1 VPKRDSKRAQ
11 VDPVAPSDPALAG
24 PTAADSLD
32 LFHPA
37 VRDWFSAV
45 FPGPTRPQILGWPAI
60 ARGESTLVFSPTGSG
75 KTLAAFL
82 WCINRLMFCIAMPP
96 DEARCRVIYIS
107 PIKALAVDVERNLR
121 APLVGIAQAAQRLG
135 HEFHE
140 PTIAI
145 RTGDTPPSERARFL
159 RHPSDILITTPESL
173 YLLLTSQPRE
183 LLRSVDTV
191 ILDEIHA
198 IVPTKRG
205 SHLSLSLER
214 LERIAGRRLQR
225 IGLSATQRP
234 LEEVAR
240 FLGGAEAPTL
250 AAKPAQFQNDTAAA
264 TATLPEPPRKLPDD
278 VIPSEA
284 RTSAP
289 SRVSSAMNLLS
300 DVAKER
306 ELHGPSPSATKLNTE
321 SDSTTPDQPLSEF
334 ESSLYVPVYRP
345 ITIIDAG
352 EPKRLDLRVEV
363 PVEDMAR
370 LDDIEP
376 LPSGPASQGPV
387 RPSIWS
393 AIHPKLLELIRS
405 HRSTLIFVNNR
416 RLAER
421 ISGAINDLA
430 QEVLVRAHHGSV
442 AVAQRKEIEDR
453 LKLGT
458 IRGLV
463 ATSSLELGI
472 DMGAIDLVIQIE
484 SPPSV
489 ASGMQRVG
497 RASHNVGAVS
507 NAVIFPKY
515 RADLVACAA
524 ITKAMYEGQVESVH
538 YPRNPLDVLAQQ
550 IVAIVSFDE
559 WTVDDLFQLVRSS
572 APYAGLTRSVFESL
586 LDMLAGRYPSD
597 EFAELRPRI
606 TWDRVSNRL
615 TPRQSSRRVAIING
629 GTIPDR
635 GLYGVFLSGA
645 TKGARVGELDEEM
658 VFESRTGDTI
668 ILGATTWRINEISH
682 DRVVVSPAPGEPGK
696 MPFWHGDTAGRPA
709 EFGRKIGAMTRELLA
724 QPRPVAFSTL
734 VTNHSLDANAAE
746 NLLRFLEDQA
756 VATDRVPSD
765 QDIVI
770 ETCRDELGDRR
781 ICVLTPF
788 GTRVHAPWCMAV
800 TAKLRAERSLEIE
813 SMWSDDG
820 FVLRI
825 PDSDEEIASDELL
838 PNPIEFQQLVLQ
850 QLGSTSL
857 FAAKFREAASRALLL
872 PRRRAGMRT
881 PLWQQRKRAA
891 DLLAVAARFSSFP
904 ILLETYRECIRDV
917 FDLPAT
923 SNILSAIQR
932 GEIRVT
938 SVTSDK
944 PSPFASSLLFSYVA
958 NYIYDGDA
966 PLAERRAQA
975 LSIDQSQLQE
985 ILGDTDLRE
994 LLDQNAI
1001 DEVESR
1007 LQSLDPEYQ
1016 ARHADGVHDLLLKH
1030 GDLTESEIA
1039 ARSASPAIASTIND
1053 LATARRAVRVR
1064 IAGESRF
1071 IPVEYASRYRDA
1083 LGTPLPPGL
1092 AEVFLA
1098 PTDDPLREIIRRY
1111 TRTHGPFTTQE
1122 LAARYAL
1129 QPAQIDAAL
1138 HSLHAKGKLLEG
1150 EFRPH
1155 GQHQE
1160 WCDPEI
1166 LQQIRRK
1173 SLARLRREVE
1183 PVEQRTFARFTA
1195 RWQGVATRRRGLDA
1209 LLDAVENLQGA
1220 ALLVSELE
1228 REILPARISDYRTAD
1243 LDAVMS
1249 AGEVVWVG
1257 LEQVGD
1263 RDGRVALYL
1272 TEALPALLPPF
1283 EIQTDAP
1290 QLSEKAEKILEVL
1303 KKQGASFFT
1312 GIHSALGGG
1321 YPGEVREAL
1330 WQLVWSGKITNDTFF
1345 PLRDLLRPS
1354 DPKQEREH
1362 RREVAQGPPGSP
1374 EYLRQLRSRKSGGGP
1389 AHGRWSLVSAHQSDQ
1404 AQPISITQ
1412 WSANIAQQ
1420 LLTRHGIVM
1429 RETAIAENIPRGYN
1443 TIYPALKTM
1452 EESGIVR
1459 RGMFVAGMGAAQF
1472 AATSA
1477 VDMLRSLRTE
1487 PPKPETIFLAASDPA
1502 NPYGT
1507 LLPWPRGEN
1516 GENEPNQSTDATTSN
1531 SDESQSQK
1539 SQKSAVT
1546 KSQDSRARPHTMSR
1560 TKGAGII
1567 LINGVLAAFLRRRNL
1582 AIQIFLP
1589 ENEPERTQFARELAK
1604 KLAELAIRR
1613 QGRRSGLL
1621 ISEINATPAR
1631 EHFLARFLEES
1642 CFTPSA
1648 FGYQMRRITPLV
1660 APQDET
1666 NTSETDA
1673 ASEAEAIDADS
1684 DDLSESA

>member
-1 VPKRDSKRAQ
+1 MSKRSSKKA
-11 VDPVAPSDPALAG
+11 APEPPREQQPSAAEAAPAN
-24 PTAADSLD
+24 TLD
-32 LFHPA
+32 LFQPA

-45 FPGPTRPQILGWPAI
+45 FTGPTRPQILGWPAI
-60 ARGESTLVFSPTGSG
+60 SRGDSTLILAPTGTG

-82 WCINRLMFCIAMPP
+82 WCINRLMFSTDKPP
-96 DEARCRVIYIS
+96 EEARCRVLYIS

-135 HEFHE
+135 HAYQE
-140 PTIAI
+140 PTVAI
-145 RTGDTPPSERARFL
+145 RTGDTPTAERARFL

-183 LLRSVDTV
+183 LLRSIDTV

-198 IVPTKRG
+198 LVPSKRG

-214 LERIAGRRLQR
+214 LEHLTGRRIQR

-240 FLGGAEAPTL
+240 FLGGAEVPTTREVP
-250 AAKPAQFQNDTAAA
+250 PA
-264 TATLPEPPRKLPDD
+264 
-278 VIPSEA
+278 VIPAEG
-284 RTSAP
+284 R
-289 SRVSSAMNLLS
+289 NLLS
-300 DVAKER
+300 DLAPQSQQPATRLNADSE
-306 ELHGPSPSATKLNTE
+306 SATAA
-321 SDSTTPDQPLSEF
+321 PDQPLAEF
-334 ESSLYVPVYRP
+334 ESSFYAPVYRP
-345 ITIIDAG
+345 VTIVDAG
-352 EPKRLDLRVEV
+352 ELKPLDLRVEV

-370 LDDIEP
+370 LDDIDP

-393 AIHPKLLELIRS
+393 AIHPKLLELIKA

-430 QEVLVRAHHGSV
+430 QETLVRAHHGSI
-442 AVAQRKEIEDR
+442 ALAQRKEIEDR

-458 IRGLV
+458 LRGLV

-472 DMGAIDLVIQIE
+472 DMGSIDLVIQIE

-497 RASHNVGAVS
+497 RASHHVGAIS
-507 NAVIFPKY
+507 NAVIYPKY
-515 RADLVACAA
+515 RADLVARAA
-524 ITKAMYEGQVESVH
+524 ITQAMYQGQVESVH

-550 IVAIVSFDE
+550 IVAIISFDE
-559 WTVDDLFQLVRSS
+559 WHVDDLFQLVRSA
-572 APYAGLTRSVFESL
+572 APYANLTRSVFESV

-615 TPRQSSRRVAIING
+615 TPRQSSRRVAVING

-635 GLYGVFLSGA
+635 GLYGVFLAGA
-645 TKGARVGELDEEM
+645 AKGARVGELDEEM

-668 ILGATTWRINEISH
+668 ILGATTWRIDEISH
-682 DRVVVSPAPGEPGK
+682 DRVLVSPAPGEPGK

-734 VTNHSLDANAAE
+734 VTNHSLDTNAAE
-746 NLLRFLEDQA
+746 NLLRYLEDQA
-756 VATDRVPSD
+756 VATGRVPND

-781 ICVLTPF
+781 ICVPPPF

-800 TAKLRAERSLEIE
+800 SAKPRPERGLEVE

-825 PDSDEEIASDELL
+825 PESDEEIASEQLL
-838 PNPIEFQQLVLQ
+838 PDPAEFQQLVLQ

-872 PRRRAGMRT
+872 PRRRAGQRT

-917 FDLPAT
+917 FDLPAA
-923 SNILSAIQR
+923 SAILSAIQR
-932 GEIRVT
+932 GDIRVT
-938 SVTSDK
+938 SIASDK

-958 NYIYDGDA
+958 NYIYEGDA

-994 LLDQNAI
+994 LLDQAAME
-1001 DEVESR
+1001 EVENR
-1007 LQSLDPEYQ
+1007 LQSLDEEYQ

-1030 GDLTESEIA
+1030 GDLSETEIVL
-1039 ARSASPAIASTIND
+1039 RC
-1053 LATARRAVRVR
+1053 ATPEVANSIRELVDVRRALRLR
-1064 IAGESRF
+1064 IGGEFRF
-1071 IPVEYASRYRDA
+1071 VPVEYAARYRDA
-1083 LGTPLPPGL
+1083 LGVPLPPGL
-1092 AEVFLA
+1092 AEVFL
-1098 PTDDPLREIIRRY
+1098 TSSEDPLRELIRRY
-1111 TRTHGPFTTQE
+1111 ARTHGPFTTQE
-1122 LAARYAL
+1122 LATRYAL
-1129 QPAQIDAAL
+1129 QPAQLDAVLRGL
-1138 HSLHAKGKLLEG
+1138 HGKGKLLEG
-1150 EFRPH
+1150 EFRPR

-1183 PVEQRTFARFTA
+1183 PVEQRTFARFTT

-1228 REILPARISDYRTAD
+1228 REIFPARIADYRSAD
-1243 LDAVMS
+1243 LDAVMA

-1257 LEQVGD
+1257 FEQVGD
-1263 RDGRVALYL
+1263 RDGRR
-1272 TEALPALLPPF
+1272 
-1283 EIQTDAP
+1283 
-1290 QLSEKAEKILEVL
+1290 SE
-1303 KKQGASFFT
+1303 
-1312 GIHSALGGG
+1312 
-1321 YPGEVREAL
+1321 
-1330 WQLVWSGKITNDTFF
+1330 
-1345 PLRDLLRPS
+1345 
-1354 DPKQEREH
+1354 EH
-1362 RREVAQGPPGSP
+1362 
-1374 EYLRQLRSRKSGGGP
+1374 
-1389 AHGRWSLVSAHQSDQ
+1389 
-1404 AQPISITQ
+1404 
-1412 WSANIAQQ
+1412 
-1420 LLTRHGIVM
+1420 
-1429 RETAIAENIPRGYN
+1429 
-1443 TIYPALKTM
+1443 
-1452 EESGIVR
+1452 
-1459 RGMFVAGMGAAQF
+1459 
-1472 AATSA
+1472 
-1477 VDMLRSLRTE
+1477 
-1487 PPKPETIFLAASDPA
+1487 
-1502 NPYGT
+1502 
-1507 LLPWPRGEN
+1507 
-1516 GENEPNQSTDATTSN
+1516 
-1531 SDESQSQK
+1531 
-1539 SQKSAVT
+1539 
-1546 KSQDSRARPHTMSR
+1546 
-1560 TKGAGII
+1560 
-1567 LINGVLAAFLRRRNL
+1567 
-1582 AIQIFLP
+1582 
-1589 ENEPERTQFARELAK
+1589 
-1604 KLAELAIRR
+1604 
-1613 QGRRSGLL
+1613 
-1621 ISEINATPAR
+1621 
-1631 EHFLARFLEES
+1631 
-1642 CFTPSA
+1642 
-1648 FGYQMRRITPLV
+1648 
-1660 APQDET
+1660 
-1666 NTSETDA
+1666 
-1673 ASEAEAIDADS
+1673 
-1684 DDLSESA
+1684 

>member
-1 VPKRDSKRAQ
+1 MPKRSSKKA
-11 VDPVAPSDPALAG
+11 APEPSRETQPSVPESTPANA
-24 PTAADSLD
+24 LD

-45 FPGPTRPQILGWPAI
+45 FTGPTRPQTLGWPAI
-60 ARGESTLVFSPTGSG
+60 ARGDSTLILAPTGTG

-82 WCINRLMFCIAMPP
+82 WCINRLMFSTGKSPTHKPP
-96 DEARCRVIYIS
+96 EESRCRVIYIS

-135 HEFHE
+135 HAYQE
-140 PTIAI
+140 PTVAI
-145 RTGDTPPSERARFL
+145 RTGDTPASERARFL

-183 LLRSVDTV
+183 LLRSVDTI

-198 IVPTKRG
+198 LVPTKRG

-214 LERIAGRRLQR
+214 LEKITGRRIQR
-225 IGLSATQRP
+225 IGLSATQHP

-240 FLGGAEAPTL
+240 FLGGADVSTT
-250 AAKPAQFQNDTAAA
+250 Q
-264 TATLPEPPRKLPDD
+264 PPST

-284 RTSAP
+284 R
-289 SRVSSAMNLLS
+289 NLLS
-300 DVAKER
+300 DTTRQTER
-306 ELHGPSPSATKLNTE
+306 RSSSTSATDLDPE
-321 SDSTTPDQPLSEF
+321 SDSPSPTPDQPLAEF
-334 ESSLYVPVYRP
+334 ESSFYAPIYRP
-345 ITIIDAG
+345 VTIIDAG
-352 EPKRLDLRVEV
+352 EKKSLDLRVEV

-370 LDDIEP
+370 LDDIDP

-393 AIHPKLLELIRS
+393 AIHPKLLEQIKA

-430 QEVLVRAHHGSV
+430 QETIVRAHHGSI
-442 AVAQRKEIEDR
+442 ALAQRKEIEDR

-458 IRGLV
+458 LRGLV

-497 RASHNVGAVS
+497 RASHHVGAIS
-507 NAVIFPKY
+507 NAVIYPKY

-524 ITKAMYEGQVESVH
+524 ITQAMYQGQVESVH

-550 IVAIVSFDE
+550 IVAIISFDE
-559 WTVDDLFQLVRSS
+559 WHVDDLFQLVRSA
-572 APYAGLTRSVFESL
+572 APYANLTRSVFESV

-615 TPRQSSRRVAIING
+615 TPRQSSRRVAVING

-668 ILGATTWRINEISH
+668 ILGATTWRIDEISH
-682 DRVVVSPAPGEPGK
+682 DRVLVSPAPGEPGK

-734 VTNHSLDANAAE
+734 VTNHSLDTNAAE
-746 NLLRFLEDQA
+746 NLLRYLEDQA
-756 VATDRVPSD
+756 VATARVPND

-800 TAKLRAERSLEIE
+800 SAKLRSERGLEVE

-825 PDSDEEIASDELL
+825 PESDEEIPSEQLL
-838 PNPIEFQQLVLQ
+838 PDPTEFQQLVLQ

-872 PRRRAGMRT
+872 PRRRAGQRT

-923 SNILSAIQR
+923 SNILSAVQR

-938 SVTSDK
+938 SITSEK

-1007 LQSLDPEYQ
+1007 LQSLEPDYQ

-1039 ARSASPAIASTIND
+1039 ARSTTPAIASTIND
-1053 LATARRAVRVR
+1053 LANARRAVRVR

-1071 IPVEYASRYRDA
+1071 IPVEYAGRYRDA

-1092 AEVFLA
+1092 AEVFL
-1098 PTDDPLREIIRRY
+1098 TSSEDPLRELIRRY
-1111 TRTHGPFTTQE
+1111 ARTHGPFTTQE
-1122 LAARYAL
+1122 LATRYAL
-1129 QPAQIDAAL
+1129 QPAQVDAVL
-1138 HSLHAKGKLLEG
+1138 RGLHAKGKLLEG
-1150 EFRPH
+1150 EFRPR

-1183 PVEQRTFARFTA
+1183 PVEQRTFARFTT

-1209 LLDAVENLQGA
+1209 LLDAVENLQGS

-1228 REILPARISDYRTAD
+1228 REILPARIADYRSAD
-1243 LDAVMS
+1243 LDAVMA

-1263 RDGRVALYL
+1263 RDGRVSLYL
-1272 TEALPALLPPF
+1272 TESLPALLPPA
-1283 EIQTDAP
+1283 EIQTDPP
-1290 QLSEKAEKILEVL
+1290 QLSEKSEKILEVL
-1303 KKQGASFFT
+1303 KKQGASFFA
-1312 GIHSALGGG
+1312 GIHNALGGG

-1330 WQLVWSGKITNDTFF
+1330 WQLVWAGKITNDTFF

-1362 RREVAQGPPGSP
+1362 RREIAQGPPGSP
-1374 EYLRQLRSRKSGGGP
+1374 EYLRQLRSRKSIGGP
-1389 AHGRWSLVSAHQSDQ
+1389 AHGRWSLVAAHQSR
-1404 AQPISITQ
+1404 PIGVTQ

-1443 TIYPALKTM
+1443 TIYPALKTL
-1452 EESGIVR
+1452 EESGIIR

-1477 VDMLRSLRTE
+1477 VDMLRSLRME

-1507 LLPWPRGEN
+1507 LLPWPRGESGEN
-1516 GENEPNQSTDATTSN
+1516 GENDPYQSADAATNNPDDAQTKPS
-1531 SDESQSQK
+1531 S
-1539 SQKSAVT
+1539 KSASA
-1546 KSQDSRARPHTMSR
+1546 KSQDASARPHTMSR

-1567 LINGVLAAFLRRRNL
+1567 LINGVLAAFLRRRNP
-1582 AIQIFLP
+1582 AIQVFLP
-1589 ENEPERTQFARELAK
+1589 ENEPERTQFARELSK

-1621 ISEINATPAR
+1621 IAEINAEPAR
-1631 EHFLARFLEES
+1631 EHFIARFLEES
-1642 CFTPSA
+1642 SFTPSA
-1648 FGYQMRRITPLV
+1648 FGYQMRRITAMVPS
-1660 APQDET
+1660 QDEPASD
-1666 NTSETDA
+1666 NT
-1673 ASEAEAIDADS
+1673 EADND

>member
-1 VPKRDSKRAQ
+1 VPKRTSKKAASEPPIEPQ
-11 VDPVAPSDPALAG
+11 PPTPDLVPSNA
-24 PTAADSLD
+24 LD

-45 FPGPTRPQILGWPAI
+45 FTGPTRPQILGWPAI
-60 ARGESTLVFSPTGSG
+60 SRGDSTLILAPTGTG

-82 WCINRLMFCIAMPP
+82 WCINRLMFSTDKPP
-96 DEARCRVIYIS
+96 EESRCRVIYIS

-135 HEFHE
+135 HAYQE
-140 PTIAI
+140 PIVAI
-145 RTGDTPPSERARFL
+145 RTGDTPTAERARFL

-198 IVPTKRG
+198 LVPTKRG

-214 LERIAGRRLQR
+214 LEKLTGRRIQR

-240 FLGGAEAPTL
+240 FLGGAEVPAPREL
-250 AAKPAQFQNDTAAA
+250 PTA
-264 TATLPEPPRKLPDD
+264 

-284 RTSAP
+284 RNP
-289 SRVSSAMNLLS
+289 LS
-300 DVAKER
+300 DAATQNEQ
-306 ELHGPSPSATKLNTE
+306 SATE
-321 SDSTTPDQPLSEF
+321 SNPESVTPAPDQPLAEF
-334 ESSLYVPVYRP
+334 ESSFCAPVYRP
-345 ITIIDAG
+345 VTIIDAG
-352 EPKRLDLRVEV
+352 DKKSLDLRVEV
-363 PVEDMAR
+363 AVEDMAR
-370 LDDIEP
+370 LDDIDP

-393 AIHPKLLELIRS
+393 AIHPKLLEQIKA

-430 QEVLVRAHHGSV
+430 QETLVRAHHGSI
-442 AVAQRKEIEDR
+442 ALAQRKEIEDH

-458 IRGLV
+458 LRGLV

-497 RASHNVGAVS
+497 RASHHVGAIS
-507 NAVIFPKY
+507 NAVIYPKY

-524 ITKAMYEGQVESVH
+524 ITQAMYQGQVESVH

-550 IVAIVSFDE
+550 IVAIISFDE
-559 WTVDDLFQLVRSS
+559 WHVDDLFQLVRSA
-572 APYAGLTRSVFESL
+572 APYANLTRSVFESV

-615 TPRQSSRRVAIING
+615 TPRQSSRRVAVING

-668 ILGATTWRINEISH
+668 ILGATTWRIDEISH
-682 DRVVVSPAPGEPGK
+682 DRVLVSPAPGEPGK
-696 MPFWHGDTAGRPA
+696 MPFWHGDTVGRPA
-709 EFGRKIGAMTRELLA
+709 EFGKKIGAMTRELLA

-734 VTNHSLDANAAE
+734 VTNHSLDTNAAE
-746 NLLRFLEDQA
+746 NLLRYLEDQA
-756 VATDRVPSD
+756 VATSRVPND

-788 GTRVHAPWCMAV
+788 GSHVHAPWCMAV
-800 TAKLRAERSLEIE
+800 SAKLRSERGLEVE

-825 PDSDEEIASDELL
+825 PESDEEISSEQLL
-838 PNPIEFQQLVLQ
+838 PDPTEFQQLVLQ

-872 PRRRAGMRT
+872 PRRRAGQRT

-923 SNILSAIQR
+923 SSILSAIQR

-938 SVTSDK
+938 SIASDK

-958 NYIYDGDA
+958 NYIYEGDA

-1007 LQSLDPEYQ
+1007 LQSLEPDYQ

-1039 ARSASPAIASTIND
+1039 ARSTAPAIASTITD
-1053 LATARRAVRVR
+1053 LTNARRAVRVR

-1071 IPVEYASRYRDA
+1071 IPVEYAGRYRDA

-1092 AEVFLA
+1092 AEVFL
-1098 PTDDPLREIIRRY
+1098 TSSEDPLRELIRRY
-1111 TRTHGPFTTQE
+1111 ARTHGPFTTQE
-1122 LAARYAL
+1122 IATRYAL
-1129 QPAQIDAAL
+1129 QPAQIDAVLRAL
-1138 HSLHAKGKLLEG
+1138 HGKGKLLEG
-1150 EFRPH
+1150 EFRPR

-1183 PVEQRTFARFTA
+1183 PVEQRTFARFTT

-1209 LLDAVENLQGA
+1209 LLDAVENLQGS

-1228 REILPARISDYRTAD
+1228 REILPARIADYRSAD
-1243 LDAVMS
+1243 LDAVMA

-1263 RDGRVALYL
+1263 RDGRVSLYL
-1272 TEALPALLPPF
+1272 TESLPALLPPA
-1283 EIQTDAP
+1283 ELQALQTDSP
-1290 QLSEKAEKILEVL
+1290 QLSEKSEKILEVL
-1303 KKQGASFFT
+1303 KKQGASFFA
-1312 GIHSALGGG
+1312 GIHNALGGG

-1330 WQLVWSGKITNDTFF
+1330 WQLVWAGKITNDTFF

-1354 DPKQEREH
+1354 DPKQDREH

-1374 EYLRQLRSRKSGGGP
+1374 EYLRQLRSRKSIGGP
-1389 AHGRWSLVSAHQSDQ
+1389 AHGRWSLVAAHQS
-1404 AQPISITQ
+1404 QPIGVTQ

-1443 TIYPALKTM
+1443 TIYPALKTL
-1452 EESGIVR
+1452 EESGIIR

-1477 VDMLRSLRTE
+1477 VDMLRSLRME
-1487 PPKPETIFLAASDPA
+1487 PPKPEIIFLAASDPA

-1516 GENEPNQSTDATTSN
+1516 DENEIATSTDATN
-1531 SDESQSQK
+1531 IANESQSQRA
-1539 SQKSAVT
+1539 SKSAAP
-1546 KSQDSRARPHTMSR
+1546 KSQDANARPHTMSR

-1567 LINGVLAAFLRRRNL
+1567 LINGVLAAFLRRRNP

-1621 ISEINATPAR
+1621 ISDINNEPAR
-1631 EHFLARFLEES
+1631 DHFLARFLEES
-1642 CFTPSA
+1642 GFTPSA
-1648 FGYQMRRITPLV
+1648 FGYQMRRITPMMPSPDDTT
-1660 APQDET
+1660 APD
-1666 NTSETDA
+1666 NDA
-1673 ASEAEAIDADS
+1673 NASDDND